1 MYYYRKLNK
10 TPGLLCLNRQ
20 VLSRKK
26 LLLLLASIALSSIFL
41 GLAGCTQPTSTKP
54 PVPGKA
60 ATTPVKETK
69 TPATQPTLQSYRK
82 PSIEVNLVPGAFI
95 PGGWDVRIEVAVTN
109 LNPGSI
115 DIGNLL
121 LVAKD
126 GKGRIYVQDTVP
138 GATLVSQ
145 AKRTFTHNM
154 VFPPDVFLGT
164 GMLLAIE
171 TNAQIDSVTIPISRV
186 ENAPNI
192 FKFYDAPKVD
202 LSVDLGQLYST
213 GFDAK
218 FLMSVKNSYPLRLDM
233 NFVQMIM
240 KGQTGNVVKSFN
252 MEPGTV
258 EPKSTGTFTSNI
270 TIPAT
275 ILNEKQITLTA
286 EAMAAIER
294 AAIPLKSTS
303 TIKVPTLAS
312 LISGLKSE
320 SVISE
325 YSWGKTYPAPEISF
339 KIETIVSNN
348 NGFDL
353 TLGDFRYQVYND
365 KGTLI
370 SEPIKIPDY
379 VQLKANDTFSIT
391 RDINLTTE
399 IAKLMN
405 TDITIKVQM
414 KTGVE
419 RITERITISDSIV
432 FRLKPI

>member
-1 MYYYRKLNK
+1 
-10 TPGLLCLNRQ
+10 
-20 VLSRKK
+20 
-26 LLLLLASIALSSIFL
+26 
-41 GLAGCTQPTSTKP
+41 
-54 PVPGKA
+54 
-60 ATTPVKETK
+60 
-69 TPATQPTLQSYRK
+69 
-82 PSIEVNLVPGAFI
+82 
-95 PGGWDVRIEVAVTN
+95 
-109 LNPGSI
+109 
-115 DIGNLL
+115 
-121 LVAKD
+121 
-126 GKGRIYVQDTVP
+126 
-138 GATLVSQ
+138 
-145 AKRTFTHNM
+145 
-154 VFPPDVFLGT
+154 
-164 GMLLAIE
+164 
-171 TNAQIDSVTIPISRV
+171 
-186 ENAPNI
+186 
-192 FKFYDAPKVD
+192 
-202 LSVDLGQLYST
+202 
-213 GFDAK
+213 
-218 FLMSVKNSYPLRLDM
+218 M